1 MKIFAILFRH
11 DDRFY
16 CACKDI
22 CLLSEDTSSFRGA
35 VDKVKKML
43 QIYLNDENYSR
54 LRKMGW
60 ENKGNSIIAINFAEK
75 DIVEYANSFFK
86 KKITNYQLVEIN
98 VEPEPGD

>member
-1 MKIFAILFRH
+1 MIV
-11 DDRFY
+11 Y

-60 ENKGNSIIAINFAEK
+60 ENKGNSIIPTNFAEK